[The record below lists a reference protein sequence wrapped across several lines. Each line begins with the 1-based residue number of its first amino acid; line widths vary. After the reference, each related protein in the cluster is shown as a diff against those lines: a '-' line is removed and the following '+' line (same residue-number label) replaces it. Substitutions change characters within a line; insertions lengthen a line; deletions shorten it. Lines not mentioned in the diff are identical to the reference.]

1 MAYRPNQ
8 RQTTQQE
15 NIHNALLRGEKIT
28 PIDAL
33 HRWGSLRLAAII
45 HNLRKDGLDIS
56 TTIVKSRNRNFAEY
70 KLESNPG

>member
-28 PIDAL
+28 PMDAL
-33 HRWGSLRLAAII
+33 HRWGSMRLAAVI

-56 TTIVKSRNRNFAEY
+56 TTIVKRSNTSFAEY
-70 KLESNPG
+70 KLEASSS